1 MPYQID
7 EQNNLSAEPQEQRSP
22 RMGGSRLVWF
32 LAPVVVLVI
41 AGIFTL
47 RSRAATEAKVAA
59 ITKTLAVQHVSV
71 VHPKRGDAATELS
84 LPGTTE
90 AFTESPIFARTNGYL
105 KSWTKDI
112 GAHVK
117 AGELLAV
124 IQTPELDQQLM
135 QARGQLAQTE
145 ANLKLAK
152 ITAGRYQDL
161 INSHSV
167 SQQNVDQGNQEV
179 AMLTASAQAAA
190 ADVQRLEQLQ
200 AFERVCAPFDGIVTA
215 RNTDIG
221 DLINAGSSAVG
232 SSASGNSGMGQELF
246 RVARIDTLRIYV
258 NVPEDYS
265 GSIKP
270 GVSAKLSI
278 AGFPGREF
286 LGRVARY
293 AHAVDVN
300 SRTMRTEIDIPN
312 PGGILSPGAYASA
325 AFSLRSPLAPLILPA
340 NTLIFQAA
348 GMQVGVVD
356 QNGRV
361 QLRSVTIGRD
371 FGTSVEVL
379 SGLQPADAVITN
391 PSDSL
396 NAGGRVAVENVP
408 ANAVGS

>member
-1 MPYQID
+1 MLHQID
-7 EQNNLSAEPQEQRSP
+7 EQNNLSPALETRRGSDS
-22 RMGGSRLVWF
+22 GSRRLLWF
-32 LAPVVVLVI
+32 LAPVI
-41 AGIFTL
+41 ALAVGGVFTL
-47 RSRAATEAKVAA
+47 HSKAATEEKVVKV
-59 ITKTLAVQHVSV
+59 TETLAVQRVSV
-71 VHPKRGDAATELS
+71 VHPTRGNAATELS

-117 AGELLAV
+117 AGEPLAV
-124 IQTPELDQQLM
+124 IETPELDQQLM
-135 QARGQLAQTE
+135 QARGMLAQTE

-161 INSHSV
+161 IGSHSV
-167 SQQNVDQGNQEV
+167 SQQNVDQGNQNV

-221 DLINAGSSAVG
+221 DLINAGSNAAG
-232 SSASGNSGMGQELF
+232 SNGIGQELF
-246 RVARIDTLRIYV
+246 RVARIDTLRVFV

-265 GSIKP
+265 GSIRP
-270 GVSAKLSI
+270 GVAARLSI
-278 AGFPGREF
+278 AGFPGRVF
-286 LGRVARY
+286 PGRVARY

-312 PGGILSPGAYASA
+312 PGQILSPGAYASA
-325 AFSLRSPLAPLILPA
+325 AFSLRSPLVPFILPA
-340 NTLIFQAA
+340 NTLIFQQS
-348 GMQVGVVD
+348 GMQVAVVD

-361 QLRSVTIGRD
+361 QLRKVTIGRD

-379 SGLQPADAVITN
+379 SGLQPTDAVVTN

-396 NAGGRVAVENVP
+396 NAGSEVKVENSRT
-408 ANAVGS
+408 NQTDTIGS